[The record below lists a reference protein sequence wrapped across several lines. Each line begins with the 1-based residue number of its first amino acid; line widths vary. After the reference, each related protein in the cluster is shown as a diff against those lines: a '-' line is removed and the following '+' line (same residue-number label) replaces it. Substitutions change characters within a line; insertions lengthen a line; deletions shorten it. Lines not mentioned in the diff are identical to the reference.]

1 MQQYMGQHAPM
12 AVHHYHLSICSTKQH
27 LAQVQKNNINVD
39 TDTRTK
45 THTWKRR
52 EKWDNSKKEKQDKCI
67 SQRKKTAR
75 NGHKW
80 VDGDKQGQ
88 LHIHGL
94 KVCWHPTCA
103 DSLTAWKQKY
113 SLTKT
118 TTHSR
123 QWKLAVT
130 HRFSSQGFC
139 LQVANGNLTFLLLLA
154 LEDWVSARW
163 TYPMFKICIVCYLLI
178 IWGPDTT
185 GNVAFQVDLRGPVSL
200 PTDRAHQDEAITIGD
215 KSLGPVM
222 GPGKVTHLEGTDK
235 KC

>member
-1 MQQYMGQHAPM
+1 MH
-12 AVHHYHLSICSTKQH
+12 IT
-27 LAQVQKNNINVD
+27 
-39 TDTRTK
+39 
-45 THTWKRR
+45 
-52 EKWDNSKKEKQDKCI
+52 E
-67 SQRKKTAR
+67 KKTAR

-163 TYPMFKICIVCYLLI
+163 TYPMFKIWIVCYLLI

-215 KSLGPVM
+215 KSLGPIM

>member
-1 MQQYMGQHAPM
+1 MQQYMGQHAPV

-45 THTWKRR
+45 THTWKMR
-52 EKWDNSKKEKQDKCI
+52 EKRDNSKKEKQEKCI

-139 LQVANGNLTFLLLLA
+139 LHTQSGKWQPNISTCIRRLEKCQVNISYVQNLYRVCVTCWSSGVQIPQVMWLSRLIS
-154 LEDWVSARW
+154 EDQCLCPL
-163 TYPMFKICIVCYLLI
+163 TE
-178 IWGPDTT
+178 
-185 GNVAFQVDLRGPVSL
+185 
-200 PTDRAHQDEAITIGD
+200 PTRT
-215 KSLGPVM
+215 KPSR
-222 GPGKVTHLEGTDK
+222 
-235 KC
+235 